1 MKAVLLLTP
10 DENFFV
16 HIHMLFQS
24 VCCASLS
31 DATYVREVL
40 SVYLYSTRTAQQAKV
55 IDLYCPSLP
64 VAATVAAVAEAVGC
78 TTPCDTTTDHM
89 GGVHIDK

>member
-64 VAATVAAVAEAVGC
+64 VAAAEAAAVAKARRLHNTLRYNYRPHGGC
-78 TTPCDTTTDHM
+78 TH
-89 GGVHIDK
+89 